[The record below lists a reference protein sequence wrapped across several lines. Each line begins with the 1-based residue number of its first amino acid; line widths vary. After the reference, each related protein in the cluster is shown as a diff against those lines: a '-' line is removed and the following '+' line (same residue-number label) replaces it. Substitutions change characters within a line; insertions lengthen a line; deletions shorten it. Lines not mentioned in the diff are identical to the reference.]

1 MGEAVHEAA
10 RAAPG
15 PGIFG
20 PPRYDGLFGRD
31 RRTPDS
37 FWISLRYFNI
47 YRMAVAV
54 LFLGITLFYGDAL
67 NLGSYRLTFFRG
79 VCVAYLAAG
88 LVFQSV
94 LRNLK
99 DLFNLQLSAHIFVDI
114 VAITLLMYASGGI
127 RSGLG
132 VMLLIALTGAALVAP
147 RRLSTLYAALAGIA
161 LLLEQTYWVLRFDA
175 PEANFLQPALLAA
188 GGFAGAGVVG
198 WLAQRV
204 AANEQLA
211 RERGRALETQLRVN
225 QLVIADMQD
234 GVLVLDRDG
243 RVVQHNPQ
251 AQRLLGAG
259 ALHGA
264 ELAARLPGFGERWR
278 AWRDGDA
285 AAAQI
290 ELEVRG
296 RGLRLRLMET
306 GDAEDLALAFV
317 EDTTRSR
324 EEAQQLKLAAL
335 GRLTANIAHEIRNP
349 LSAISHAAELLDEER
364 RGADGG
370 RLARIIHDN
379 TRRLE
384 RLVSDVLQLNR
395 RDRAS
400 AETIALGPWL
410 AAFVDDFC
418 TNEGVPHGRIAI
430 EGQAPPA
437 LFDREH
443 LRQVLWN
450 LLRNGV
456 RHAREAPGSV
466 RIVVGAYADQVE
478 LNVVDDGP
486 GVARAI
492 RGQLFEPFFTTE
504 SKGTGLGLYLARE
517 LCAANRASLEYV
529 DDMQGA
535 HFRILCR
542 QAPAAEGGARA

>member
-1 MGEAVHEAA
+1 MSDAS
-10 RAAPG
+10 
-15 PGIFG
+15 
-20 PPRYDGLFGRD
+20 RYAGLFERGEG
-31 RRTPDS
+31 TPES

-47 YRMAVAV
+47 YRMAVAT

-67 NLGSYRLTFFRG
+67 NLGSYRLGFFRV
-79 VCVAYLAAG
+79 VCVAYL
-88 LVFQSV
+88 LLSVVFQSL
-94 LRNLK
+94 LRNLR
-99 DLFNLQLSAHIFVDI
+99 DLFNLQLSAHLALDI

-147 RRLSTLYAALAGIA
+147 RRLSLLYAALAGIA
-161 LLLEQTYWVLRFDA
+161 LLLEQSYWVLKYDA
-175 PEANFLQPALLAA
+175 PEANYLQPALLAI
-188 GGFAGAGVVG
+188 GGFAGAGVVS

-204 AANEQLA
+204 AANESLA

-243 RVVQHNPQ
+243 RVAQHNPQ

-259 ALHGA
+259 ALRGV
-264 ELAARLPGFGERWR
+264 ELARLLPGFDERWR
-278 AWRDGDA
+278 TWREGDA
-285 AAAQI
+285 TSAQS
-290 ELEVRG
+290 ELELRG

-306 GDAEDLALAFV
+306 GAIEQLAVLFL

-349 LSAISHAAELLDEER
+349 LSAISHAAELLDEEQ
-364 RGADGG
+364 RGADRA
-370 RLARIIHDN
+370 RLTRIILDN
-379 TRRLE
+379 TLRLE

-395 RDRAS
+395 RDRA
-400 AETIALGPWL
+400 AEDRVPL
-410 AAFVDDFC
+410 AAWLPGFLEDFC
-418 TNEGVPHGRIAI
+418 ANESVPPGRIVLEA
-430 EGQAPPA
+430 ARPLA
-437 LFDREH
+437 VRFDREH

-456 RHAREAPGSV
+456 RHAREEPASV
-466 RIVVGAYADQVE
+466 RLVVNAYADQVE
-478 LNVVDDGP
+478 LNVIDNGP
-486 GVARAI
+486 GVARSI
-492 RGQLFEPFFTTE
+492 IGQLFEPFFTTE

-517 LCAANRASLEYV
+517 LCAANRAALEYV

-542 QAPAAEGGARA
+542 EAPAP